1 MTGNGS
7 GNGSRN
13 GYRAL
18 AAAVLLQAL
27 NDAESQNLSHR
38 DSARKFLTMSSPGLE
53 LWLGCLSLDQRA
65 VLDTMRRRFR
75 TPDAA

>member
-1 MTGNGS
+1 MT

-27 NDAESQNLSHR
+27 NDAESLNFSHR
-38 DSARKFLTMSSPGLE
+38 DSACHFLTTPSPGLE
-53 LWLGCLSLDQRA
+53 FWLGCLGLDQHA
-65 VLDTMRRRFR
+65 VVDRMRRRLR
-75 TPDAA
+75 VDQVA